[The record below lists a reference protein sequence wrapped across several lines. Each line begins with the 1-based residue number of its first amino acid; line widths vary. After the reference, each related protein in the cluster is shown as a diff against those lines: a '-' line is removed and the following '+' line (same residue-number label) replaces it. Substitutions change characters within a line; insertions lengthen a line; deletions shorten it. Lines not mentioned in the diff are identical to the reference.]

1 MLYTI
6 ALIFVLTLLLILLST
21 YSAES
26 EIHNLLVIA
35 ILALLIRGVQTKGA
49 YI

>member
-1 MLYTI
+1 MYTI
-6 ALIFVLTLLLILLST
+6 ALILVLALLFILLTT
-21 YSAES
+21 YTAES